1 MQRLDTRSDDFAAR
15 FASLLA
21 DQRELSQDVTRA
33 VAAII
38 ADVAERGDAAL
49 VEHTLRFDGLDLT
62 EVPIG
67 LTSADIDAAMDEV
80 PQEAIDA
87 LTFARDRIAA
97 FHERQRPTDER
108 FTDAIGATLGWRW
121 TPLASVGLY
130 VPGGRAAYPSSLLMN
145 AVPAKVAG
153 VERIAMVV
161 PAPGGVLAPIVLAA
175 ARIAG
180 VDEVWRV
187 GGAQAIAAL
196 AYGTETIRP
205 VDKIVGP
212 GNAYVASAKRQVFGT
227 VGIDMVA
234 GPSEVVVIADESA
247 DAHDV
252 AADLLAQ
259 AEHDEAAQAILIT
272 TDAAL
277 AEAVPDALSAQLA
290 ELPRREVA
298 GASWAEHG
306 AVILARDL
314 AEAAAL
320 SNRLAPEHLQLALA
334 DPHAALALIENA
346 GAIFL
351 GHHVPEAIG
360 DYVAGPNHVL
370 PTSRAARY
378 ASGLSVLD
386 FMKRTT
392 LIELDAAAF
401 RTLAPPAMT
410 LAAAEGLDAH
420 RLSIARRLG
429 R

>member
-1 MQRLDTRSDDFAAR
+1 MQRLDTRSDDFAVR

-234 GPSEVVVIADESA
+234 GPSEVVVIADGSA

-386 FMKRTT
+386 FVKRTT

>member
-1 MQRLDTRSDDFAAR
+1 MQRLDTRSDDFAVR

-234 GPSEVVVIADESA
+234 GPSEVVVIADGSA